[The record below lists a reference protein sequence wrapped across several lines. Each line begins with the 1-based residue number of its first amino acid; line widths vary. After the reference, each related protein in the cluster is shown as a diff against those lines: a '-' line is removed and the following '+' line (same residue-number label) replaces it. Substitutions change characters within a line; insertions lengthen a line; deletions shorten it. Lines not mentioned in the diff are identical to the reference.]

1 MEIDESTTPMMSEQQ
16 IVNIVKNN
24 EEVEEI
30 EEVQNEEKVAQIVTT
45 KEAIEAYNILSRY
58 IENSKTYNEKKLD
71 LLENL
76 NDCLLEISNENVKQ
90 KTILDFYKKV

>member
-1 MEIDESTTPMMSEQQ
+1 MSSEQQ

-24 EEVEEI
+24 EEVDEI

-76 NDCLLEISNENVKQ
+76 YDCLLEISNENVKQ
-90 KTILDFYKKV
+90 KTLLDFYKKV

>member
-1 MEIDESTTPMMSEQQ
+1 MSSEQQ

-45 KEAIEAYNILSRY
+45 KEAIEAYNLLTRY

-90 KTILDFYKKV
+90 KTILDFYKKVLFNT